1 MARLLF
7 ENIITVNHFLK
18 SKKDK
23 KLYDKSVI
31 FKSSLIYK
39 IFISE
44 TMDILKIVSERELNK
59 LIYGKRKLQNLYS
72 DIILS

>member
-1 MARLLF
+1 MTGLLF

-39 IFISE
+39 VFISE